1 MEYSDMVDVKEHLVF
16 PTAINEF
23 KYDLNN
29 SERDYIFYLLQLSNT
44 FQTSDNLHQ
53 KSELSNFTNCIQKT
67 CEHILTYQGYEY
79 DSVEIT
85 NMWANGLKKGETHS
99 PHTHSNNILSGV
111 YYVVANTDTS
121 PIQFFDPRPQA
132 SVMRPKINVM
142 SKLNSSMMQFNSV
155 KGTGFVFPSWLQ
167 HWVPPTNIGRVSI
180 SWNVIIRGQYGEPHT
195 LQNSHI

>member
-23 KYDLNN
+23 KYDMPRE
-29 SERDYIFYLLQLSNT
+29 ERDYIFYLLDLSNNW
-44 FQTSDNLHQ
+44 QTSDNLHT
-53 KSELSNFTNCIQKT
+53 KTELNKFTDHIQKT
-67 CEHILTYQGYEY
+67 CEHVLTYQGYEY

-85 NMWANGLKKGETHS
+85 NMWANGLKKGETHA

-111 YYVVANTDTS
+111 YYLVASPETA

-142 SKLNSSMMQFNSV
+142 SKLNSSMIQFESIKNV
-155 KGTGFVFPSWLQ
+155 GFVFPSWLQ
-167 HWVPPTNIGRVSI
+167 HWVPPTNIGRLSI